1 MSTILHI
8 ETSTDV
14 CSVAVSEDSHV
25 IFQQEDHSGPNHA
38 ESLGTMVDEAL
49 SFTDNHA
56 IPFDAVAVSCGPG
69 SYTGLRIGVSMAKGI
84 CYGRN
89 LKLIAV
95 PTLELLCVPV
105 LLREIPEEDALL
117 CPMLDARRMEV
128 YAGIYDRALKP
139 VREIG
144 ADIVTED
151 TYKEYLEKHPE
162 AVYGDN
168 CRDIWTVKCDVA
180 LPCATQNELDEKGA
194 AALIKNGVIAVAE
207 GANMPTTLEATKMLQ
222 DAGVLFAP
230 GKAANAGGVATSAL
244 EMAQSSGRLFWSFEE
259 VDAKLK
265 NIMKNIF
272 KNISSAAAE
281 YGQPKNLVLGAN
293 IAAFKK
299 IADAMMAQG
308 IC

>member
-14 CSVAVSEDSHV
+14 CSIAVSEDTQV
-25 IFQQEDHSGPNHA
+25 IFQQDDHSGPNHA
-38 ESLGTMVDEAL
+38 ERLGTMIDEAL

-128 YAGIYDRALKP
+128 YSGIYNRALKP
-139 VREIG
+139 VREVG
-144 ADIVTED
+144 ADIVTAE
-151 TYKEYLEKHPE
+151 TYKDYLDEHPMYFFGNG
-162 AVYGDN
+162 AK
-168 CRDIWTVKCDVA
+168 KCMDVVNHPNVHLIEGIEPLAKWMQPLAERRLLNGTTEDVA
-180 LPCATQNELDEKGA
+180 YFTPFYLKDFVAKMPKK
-194 AALIKNGVIAVAE
+194 LI
-207 GANMPTTLEATKMLQ
+207 
-222 DAGVLFAP
+222 
-230 GKAANAGGVATSAL
+230 
-244 EMAQSSGRLFWSFEE
+244 
-259 VDAKLK
+259 
-265 NIMKNIF
+265 
-272 KNISSAAAE
+272 
-281 YGQPKNLVLGAN
+281 
-293 IAAFKK
+293 
-299 IADAMMAQG
+299 
-308 IC
+308 